1 MPSKFT
7 GAPLPEHVSRQLA
20 ADVRKLFL
28 PLPILWDMLTDPE
41 ITISRRN
48 TADVYWHYRDRPNV
62 LAIEIPDV
70 EFNPETGAVILPG
83 NRFGVLVLQ

>member
-7 GAPLPEHVSRQLA
+7 GAPLPDHVRRQLA
-20 ADVRKLFL
+20 ADLRKLFL

-48 TADVYWHYRDRPNV
+48 TADVRWHYRDRSSV
-62 LAIEIPDV
+62 LAVEIPDV
-70 EFNPETGAVILPG
+70 EFNPETGAVTLPG
-83 NRFGVLVLQ
+83 HRFGVLVLQ